1 MNLNRL
7 IDHTVLK
14 PETTHGEIE
23 TLCQE
28 AIEHNFMSVCVQPTW
43 VNLAAD
49 LLKGSQ
55 SVVCTVI
62 GFPLGANTTKVKAF
76 EAADAEANGAK
87 EVDMVINI
95 GWVKD
100 EQWEKVLTDIKAVV
114 EAVKE
119 ETLVKVIVE
128 TALLTTAELERVTE
142 IVAVSGAEFIKTSTG
157 FSTAGAQIT
166 DVELMSRVSNG
177 RIKVKASG
185 GVRTKVD
192 ADKMVAAGANR
203 IGTSNGIEIVAG

>member
-14 PETTHGEIE
+14 PETTQGKIE

-43 VNLAAD
+43 VSLAAD

-128 TALLTTAELERVTE
+128 TALLTTVELEKVTE

>member
-14 PETTHGEIE
+14 PETTQGEIE
-23 TLCQE
+23 ALCQE

>member
-14 PETTHGEIE
+14 PETTQGEIE

-43 VNLAAD
+43 VSLAAD

-128 TALLTTAELERVTE
+128 TALLTTVELEKVTE
-142 IVAVSGAEFIKTSTG
+142 IIAVSGAEFIKTSTG

>member
-14 PETTHGEIE
+14 PETTQGEIE

-192 ADKMVAAGANR
+192 ADKMVTAGANR

>member
-14 PETTHGEIE
+14 PETTQGEIE

-43 VNLAAD
+43 VSLAAD

-128 TALLTTAELERVTE
+128 TALLTTVELEKVTE

-166 DVELMSRVSNG
+166 DVELMSRISHG

>member
-14 PETTHGEIE
+14 PETTQGEIE

-49 LLKGSQ
+49 LLKGNQ

>member
-14 PETTHGEIE
+14 PETTQGEIE

-128 TALLTTAELERVTE
+128 TALLTTAELEKVTE

>member
-14 PETTHGEIE
+14 PETTQGEIE

-43 VNLAAD
+43 VSLAAD

>member
-14 PETTHGEIE
+14 PETTQGEIE

>member
-14 PETTHGEIE
+14 PETTQGEIE

-43 VNLAAD
+43 VSLAAD

-128 TALLTTAELERVTE
+128 TALLTTVELEKVTE